1 MVDRV
6 DPQSLSME
14 KKRIAINPFKMRFE
28 HLELGEKNIFV
39 LERDA

>member
-6 DPQSLSME
+6 DPWSLSME
-14 KKRIAINPFKMRFE
+14 KERITMNHFKMRFE